1 MRKMK
6 PDYQM
11 KLIDDIEK
19 NIWEKY
25 SSYKKVELYI
35 KKWHNCI
42 ESDYRTGEEFCNFNI
57 IYSNSNV
64 DLLSTL
70 HNIDEEILIKIA
82 IDLGIETPDFIP
94 SIPTFKNILKSEY
107 KVAGESFE
115 KAFQQ
120 IEEHPDIAVGL
131 ANSTLESIIKEIIK
145 NNAIKTKYDSN
156 KTLYSLINDLLKEFQ
171 LFPSSNMPKEIKTI
185 GSSLLNISKNI
196 EELRSDKTKFHGKIE
211 DDYVI
216 NDSLYAYFII
226 NCVTT
231 IGLFLDSFFNK
242 IILRVTNIN
251 NSSEDDNVPF

>member
-1 MRKMK
+1 MQ

-19 NIWEKY
+19 TIGEKY

-42 ESDYRTGEEFCNFNI
+42 ESDYRTGEEFYNFVI
-57 IYSNSNV
+57 IHNDNKI

-70 HNIDEEILIKIA
+70 HSITEETLIKIA

-94 SIPTFKNILKSEY
+94 SIPTFKNKLKAEY
-107 KVAGESFE
+107 KVASESFE

-120 IEEHPDIAVGL
+120 IEEHPDISVGL
-131 ANSTLESIIKEIIK
+131 ANSTLESILKEIIK
-145 NNAIKTKYDSN
+145 NDAIKIKYNPN
-156 KTLYSLINDLLKEFQ
+156 KTLYALVNDVLKEFQ
-171 LFPSSNMPKEIKTI
+171 LFPSSDMPKEIKTI
-185 GSSLLNISKNI
+185 GSSLLNISKTI
-196 EELRSDKTKFHGKIE
+196 EGLRSDKTKFHGKVE
-211 DDYVI
+211 DDYII
-216 NDSLYAYFII
+216 NDSLYAYFIV

-242 IILRVTNIN
+242 IILKNSNIN
-251 NSSEDDNVPF
+251 DGFEDNDVPF